1 MKIPYKGK
9 TKFCIRNLIVPTTN
23 KTYVFNQKMRGL
35 PGKIEKE
42 KVQYEEKKKPMV
54 RASIINLTVLVI
66 NACCNC
72 SHRINTG

>member
-1 MKIPYKGK
+1 
-9 TKFCIRNLIVPTTN
+9 
-23 KTYVFNQKMRGL
+23 MRGS
-35 PGKIEKE
+35 PGKIEKRCSM
-42 KVQYEEKKKPMV
+42 KGKNPV

>member
-1 MKIPYKGK
+1 
-9 TKFCIRNLIVPTTN
+9 
-23 KTYVFNQKMRGL
+23 MRGS

-42 KVQYEEKKKPMV
+42 KVQYEGKKTMV

>member
-1 MKIPYKGK
+1 
-9 TKFCIRNLIVPTTN
+9 
-23 KTYVFNQKMRGL
+23 MRGS

-42 KVQYEEKKKPMV
+42 RCSIKGKKPMV

>member
-1 MKIPYKGK
+1 
-9 TKFCIRNLIVPTTN
+9 
-23 KTYVFNQKMRGL
+23 MRGS

-42 KVQYEEKKKPMV
+42 KVQYGEKKKPMV
-54 RASIINLTVLVI
+54 RASIINLIVLVI